1 MLQSTWLELDQVR
14 YVTINTW
21 LELDQVRYV
30 TINMA

>member
-1 MLQSTWLELDQVR
+1 MSQSTWLELDQVR